1 MKISKT
7 ALWFSVIDALLV
19 LLASASGILLKS
31 IYARE
36 TPSWAVQGIGQ
47 DIVNLVAVVVLCIA
61 AYCANKGSV
70 KAFLVW
76 SGVLL
81 YLLYAYLIY
90 AFDIHFNSLFLV
102 YVAIVGLSFYAL
114 VGSVIQMHL
123 DSLQTSFSA
132 TIPARLVSVF
142 FLVLGTVFSLVW
154 LREEILALVTGAI
167 PPGVIEANLPT
178 NPVHILDL
186 GLYLPAM
193 LITALMLWRRKLPGY
208 LFAGPLLVFSTLMGT
223 AILVIFLIMSWQGM
237 STSVGVEAFFVVII
251 VVSFILSVLFLRE
264 VKEQRRE
271 GLTQEPLRILVIGA
285 GVIGSVYATRL
296 QAAGSN
302 VTLLARGQHAA
313 DLRSS
318 GLVLEDA
325 STGQASTSHP
335 QMIERLVPEDRYDL
349 ALVCVRLDQ
358 VATIIPD
365 LAANQHIP
373 TLVFFLNNPTGTELL
388 VEHLGSQRV
397 VLGFPGVGGTREGT
411 RVRYVF
417 IRQQPTTLGEVDGQM
432 TARLRRLSAMLEQA
446 GFSTAISRS
455 MDSWLKTH
463 AVFVSCVS
471 AALAL
476 EGGDSVQ
483 LGQNRASVALM
494 VSAIR
499 EGFAA
504 VQSLGIRVTPFNLKV
519 IFSWMPHWYAVR
531 YWQRALQTDMGTLA
545 IAPHAKSA
553 REEMGQVAREIL
565 VFLEPSPVLVPT
577 LKHLLGA
584 LIETA
589 PALQSPQE

>member
-1 MKISKT
+1 
-7 ALWFSVIDALLV
+7 
-19 LLASASGILLKS
+19 
-31 IYARE
+31 
-36 TPSWAVQGIGQ
+36 
-47 DIVNLVAVVVLCIA
+47 
-61 AYCANKGSV
+61 
-70 KAFLVW
+70 
-76 SGVLL
+76 
-81 YLLYAYLIY
+81 
-90 AFDIHFNSLFLV
+90 
-102 YVAIVGLSFYAL
+102 
-114 VGSVIQMHL
+114 
-123 DSLQTSFSA
+123 
-132 TIPARLVSVF
+132 
-142 FLVLGTVFSLVW
+142 
-154 LREEILALVTGAI
+154 
-167 PPGVIEANLPT
+167 
-178 NPVHILDL
+178 
-186 GLYLPAM
+186 
-193 LITALMLWRRKLPGY
+193 
-208 LFAGPLLVFSTLMGT
+208 
-223 AILVIFLIMSWQGM
+223 MS
-237 STSVGVEAFFVVII
+237 
-251 VVSFILSVLFLRE
+251 
-264 VKEQRRE
+264 
-271 GLTQEPLRILVIGA
+271 QEPLRILVIGA

-318 GLVLEDA
+318 GLILEDA
-325 STGQASTSHP
+325 STGQTSTSHLRVS
-335 QMIERLVPEDRYDL
+335 ERLVPEERYDL

-358 VATIIPD
+358 VAAIIPD

-411 RVRYVF
+411 RVRYVC

-455 MDSWLKTH
+455 MDNWLKTH

-483 LGQNRASVALM
+483 LGQNRTSVALM

-504 VQSLGIRVTPFNLKV
+504 LQSLGIRVTPFNLKV
-519 IFSWMPHWYAVR
+519 IFRWMPRWFAVR

-545 IAPHAKSA
+545 IAPHAKAA
-553 REEMGQVAREIL
+553 REEMGQVAREIQVL
-565 VFLEPSPVLVPT
+565 LEPSPVLVST
-577 LKHLLGA
+577 LKRLLGA
-584 LIETA
+584 LIEPA